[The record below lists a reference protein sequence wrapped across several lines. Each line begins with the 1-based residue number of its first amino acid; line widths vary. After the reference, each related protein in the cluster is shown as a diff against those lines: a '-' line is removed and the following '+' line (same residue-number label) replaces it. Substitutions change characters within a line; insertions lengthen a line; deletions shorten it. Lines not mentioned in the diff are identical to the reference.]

1 MLHYRLRHV
10 FKPLLLSFVQPSD
23 TSAKAL
29 KAGAARNAG
38 CPDDMTCPHFSSHL
52 PSALIS
58 RSCTLHVRSFATGE
72 SLHQEAFTAAAPA
85 GPAGAIAKKFKTLD
99 LFNKAGAGCDTAA
112 ACWLTADCAAT
123 ATAAASQAV
132 GGAEVDV
139 EEAEDFPTS
148 LAQAL
153 LLPVKVSITRLKMA
167 AAGGS
172 SLSFDA
178 SVNTTAPFTF
188 FSCELNGVFSDNS
201 LTLRPGKPLTLTF
214 TPSGSEAIPSVAA
227 FRQATRIY
235 TINNKAPQ
243 LL

>member
-123 ATAAASQAV
+123 AAASQAV

-153 LLPVKVSITRLKMA
+153 LLPVKVSITGLKMA